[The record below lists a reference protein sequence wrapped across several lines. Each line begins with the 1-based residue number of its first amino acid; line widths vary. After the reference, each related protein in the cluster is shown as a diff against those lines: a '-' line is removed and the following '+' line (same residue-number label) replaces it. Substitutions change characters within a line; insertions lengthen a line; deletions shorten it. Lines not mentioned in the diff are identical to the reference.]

1 MTLTLQQPVETLAQ
15 LRACLQLLL
24 DISDL
29 QNSIDDH
36 YVPIERM
43 YELLKYVGPPVLM
56 VFNLSWSND
65 KPS

>member
-43 YELLKYVGPPVLM
+43 YELLKYVVLM